1 MSPRTYKTEKRRAAA
16 EQTRSR
22 VLEATRE
29 LIMASSTPPSIDAV
43 AAHAGVARMTVYY
56 QFGSKACL
64 LEALFDQLGGRHFQ
78 SELPRVMSQ
87 ADPLQALA
95 SLIEIFLRFWS
106 SERLVTRRIRG
117 MAALDSD
124 FEESLRGRDKRRRL
138 LIRTVLAR
146 ITQKYG
152 KPTNEVFE
160 QQTVDALY
168 ALTSFAMFD
177 TMAED
182 DGNADDIAHF
192 VQRLARLALGIG
204 ERPSDDD

>member
-1 MSPRTYKTEKRRAAA
+1 MSPRTYKIENRRAAA

-22 VLEATRE
+22 VLEATRK
-29 LIMASSTPPSIDAV
+29 LIMASSVPPSIDAV
-43 AAHAGVARMTVYY
+43 AALAGVARMTVYY
-56 QFGSKACL
+56 QFGSKAGL
-64 LEALFDQLGGRHFQ
+64 LEALFDELGGRYFR
-78 SELPRVMSQ
+78 SELPLVMSQ
-87 ADPLQALA
+87 DEPLQALA
-95 SLIEIFLRFWS
+95 DLIEVFLTFWA
-106 SERLVTRRIRG
+106 SERLVTRRIHG
-117 MAALDSD
+117 MATLDSD

-160 QQTVDALY
+160 QTVDALY

-182 DGNADDIAHF
+182 DGKADDIAHF

-204 ERPSDDD
+204 ERPSGDD

>member
-1 MSPRTYKTEKRRAAA
+1 
-16 EQTRSR
+16 
-22 VLEATRE
+22 
-29 LIMASSTPPSIDAV
+29 
-43 AAHAGVARMTVYY
+43 
-56 QFGSKACL
+56 
-64 LEALFDQLGGRHFQ
+64 
-78 SELPRVMSQ
+78 
-87 ADPLQALA
+87 
-95 SLIEIFLRFWS
+95 
-106 SERLVTRRIRG
+106 

-160 QQTVDALY
+160 QTVDALY

-182 DGNADDIAHF
+182 DGKADDIAHF

-204 ERPSDDD
+204 ERPSGDD